1 MRLIQKF
8 RLVFTL
14 VLTATLWIPTASAQL
29 KLQNKVELEDVA
41 IRGEANGNNGLT
53 LLSRA
58 RNTLDG
64 RILMRKSFRE
74 RSLEELPK
82 SYSSKNL
89 SSQSTP

>member
-1 MRLIQKF
+1 MRLNRKF
-8 RLVFTL
+8 GIVVAL

-29 KLQNKVELEDVA
+29 KMQNKVELEDVE
-41 IRGEANGNNGLT
+41 IRGEANGNNGLR

-89 SSQSTP
+89 SAQTNP

>member
-1 MRLIQKF
+1 MRLNRKF
-8 RLVFTL
+8 GIVVAL

-29 KLQNKVELEDVA
+29 KMQNKVELEDVE
-41 IRGEANGNNGLT
+41 IRGEANGNNGLR

-89 SSQSTP
+89 SAQTSP